1 MFRSI
6 LLVFALMF
14 SATAFAQTTNVPNP
28 CADIAETTRGKNS
41 TEIQTILE
49 SCRAKA
55 SGAAG
60 ILPELTPEK
69 AADWSNA
76 AKGFAEALGIAAREL
91 GIATNDFLASPAGFL
106 LAVILLFNYAGGA
119 IVGLPFSI
127 FTILLM
133 YWMSRRLMTSKVEY
147 EMVPILWGAFQYRR
161 KKLVQTV
168 DHISEGKAML
178 MILTAIGICIMN
190 LVVWV
195 NVT

>member
-1 MFRSI
+1 MFRSV

-14 SATAFAQTTNVPNP
+14 STAAFAQTANVPNP
-28 CADIAETTRGKNS
+28 CADIAEATRGKNP

-55 SGAAG
+55 SEAAS

-91 GIATNDFLASPAGFL
+91 GIATNDFLTSPAGFL
-106 LAVILLFNYAGGA
+106 LAAILLFNYAGGA

-133 YWMSRRLMTSKVEY
+133 YWLIRRLMTGKVEY
-147 EMVPILWGAFQYRR
+147 ETVPIFWGAFQYRR
-161 KKLVQTV
+161 KKLAQSV
-168 DHISEGKAML
+168 DYISEGKAAL
-178 MILTAIGICIMN
+178 MILTAIGLGIMN
-190 LVVWV
+190 IVVWV